1 MSNERAQFQKQKA
14 NIPYTI
20 CVFFFRTNIYLKDL
34 NSEKAL
40 IVVIGIT
47 QPSFRNAKIFIK

>member
-34 NSEKAL
+34 NSEKSL
-40 IVVIGIT
+40 LVVIGIT
-47 QPSFRNAKIFIK
+47 